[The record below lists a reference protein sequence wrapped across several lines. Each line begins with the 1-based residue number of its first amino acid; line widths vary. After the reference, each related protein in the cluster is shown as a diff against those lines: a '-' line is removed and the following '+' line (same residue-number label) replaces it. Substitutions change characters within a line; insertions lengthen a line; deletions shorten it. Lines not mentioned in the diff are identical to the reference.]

1 VSPLRDKLFTVA
13 VRVRSGHIIVTT
25 LGRYD
30 GITRSQPIGREI
42 VVGISEAG
50 AGLAG
55 AGAFR
60 LPS

>member
-1 VSPLRDKLFTVA
+1 
-13 VRVRSGHIIVTT
+13 VRTRGRSGHIIVTT
-25 LGRYD
+25 FGRYD